1 MSTLIYTAHTT
12 LMNQQ
17 YITNLKLKIAHL
29 SNENKRLR
37 QELTNKKEFQHP
49 IKPVIEFI
57 AEHTGVTPM
66 EMLGRS
72 RQIDIVTARKVAMYI
87 CRKYL
92 NMAWKDT
99 GRMFYRDHSTAIH
112 AYKSVADQL
121 TFSKSIESKIIAS
134 WEAVD

>member
-17 YITNLKLKIAHL
+17 YVTNLKLKIAYL

-37 QELTNKKEFQHP
+37 QELTNKKDFQHP

-57 AEHTGVTPM
+57 SEHTGVTPM

-134 WEAVD
+134 WEEM

>member
-37 QELTNKKEFQHP
+37 QELTNKKDFQHP

-134 WEAVD
+134 WEAAD